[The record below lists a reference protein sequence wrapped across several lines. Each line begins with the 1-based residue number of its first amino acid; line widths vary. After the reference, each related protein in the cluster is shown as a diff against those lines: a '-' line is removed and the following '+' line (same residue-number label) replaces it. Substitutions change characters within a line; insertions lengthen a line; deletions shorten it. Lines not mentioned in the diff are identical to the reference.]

1 MSNNIR
7 RAFVAALV
15 LAAAPLTIAS
25 PASATGIGHTMFM
38 RGSIVSMSGDVAT
51 ICVGKA
57 DGATPGQVLNVV
69 QVKMVPGGAKGAPTP
84 QRTNVGTVHIDAII
98 DDHFA
103 TATVVSG
110 KAATNDIVE
119 LKK

>member
-1 MSNNIR
+1 MSKIMKN
-7 RAFVAALV
+7 AFAAVLMLV
-15 LAAAPLTIAS
+15 AAPLAIPTA
-25 PASATGIGHTMFM
+25 AGATGIGHTMFM

-57 DGATPGQVLNVV
+57 DGAAPGQVLNVV
-69 QVKMVPGGAKGAPTP
+69 RVKMVSGGPKGALVP
-84 QRTNVGTVHIDAII
+84 QRTTVGTVHIDAII

-103 TATVVSG
+103 TATVASG

-119 LKK
+119 LKN